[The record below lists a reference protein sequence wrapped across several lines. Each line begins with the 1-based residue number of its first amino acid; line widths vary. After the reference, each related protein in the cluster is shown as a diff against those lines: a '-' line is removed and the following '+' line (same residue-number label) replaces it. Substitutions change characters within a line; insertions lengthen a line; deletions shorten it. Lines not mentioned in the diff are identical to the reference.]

1 MSLLDIGEREGEG
14 APHTNAI
21 RSQTASVVKPWPFG
35 AAFMGDGAEIGLP
48 DELGVFGEEP
58 ALVTRRRRPPG
69 GAPCDQ
75 LVLSDEEVHAPVG
88 DVDAHPVAIAHQRE
102 RAADRR
108 LRRYVADADAAGR
121 TGEA

>member
-35 AAFMGDGAEIGLP
+35 AALVGDGAEIGLP

-58 ALVTRRRRPPG
+58 ALVTGCR
-69 GAPCDQ
+69 GAPQRTARCQFALAGDQ
-75 LVLSDEEVHAPVG
+75 VHAPVC
-88 DVDAHPVAIAHQRE
+88 DVDAHPVAVADQRE

-108 LRRYVADADAAGR
+108 LRRYM
-121 TGEA
+121 